1 MDEQGIFTARL
12 MRKPAIKV
20 KLDPRAMPFK
30 PQKPEGK
37 PSEVEDEELPEL
49 ADLLLKYKLGAL

>member
-12 MRKPAIKV
+12 LRKPAIKV

-30 PQKPEGK
+30 PQKLEGK